1 MVEEK
6 KWRGS
11 ELELKTAGGFHLLS
25 SVYVDEHFKWSTSDG
40 GLDAWEAED
49 GDWVV
54 VADNKVRWATIK

>member
-1 MVEEK
+1 MEEEK

-40 GLDAWEAED
+40 GLDAWED
-49 GDWVV
+49 GDWVE
-54 VADNKVRWATIK
+54 RWLITK